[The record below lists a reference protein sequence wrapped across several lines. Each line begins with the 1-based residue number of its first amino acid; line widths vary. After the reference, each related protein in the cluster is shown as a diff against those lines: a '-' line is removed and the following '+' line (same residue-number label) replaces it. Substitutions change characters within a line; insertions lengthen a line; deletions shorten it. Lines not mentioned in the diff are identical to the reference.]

1 MEYLHGGDVYR
12 NQVQFDFSVNINP
25 LGMPE
30 GCAEA
35 AKRGVELSMRY
46 PDWKG
51 EALVQALAEAE
62 KTELDGIVLG
72 NGAAE
77 LLYALCFFL
86 RPGRVL
92 IPAPSFQEYEAAARA
107 AGGECVFFPLNEERA
122 FAIGEDFADA
132 VTPGTD
138 LVFLCNPNNPTGGTV
153 SEAVLRRLAA
163 RCFRAGACLCVDEC
177 FLPFAE
183 EEACLT
189 AKPLLGEFPNLVI
202 LRAFTKIFAMP
213 GLRLGYA
220 MTADRRLARG
230 IRSCMQPWNT
240 SVPAQLAGWQ
250 ALQAKGFA
258 ERTKAFVAAERLWLE
273 AELSRLAQEGRL
285 DKVYP
290 SRANFILFQGRWKL
304 KEELLREGILIRDCG
319 NFRGL
324 SEGYFRA
331 AVRTREENE
340 ALLAGLRQCTGG

>member
-12 NQVQFDFSVNINP
+12 NRVQYDFSVNINP
-25 LGMPE
+25 LGMPP

-35 AKRGVELSMRY
+35 AKRGVELSVRY

-51 EALVQALAEAE
+51 EALAEALAEAE
-62 KTELDGIVLG
+62 GTSSGRIVLG

-107 AGGECVFFPLNEERA
+107 AGGECVFFPLKEERA
-122 FAIGEDFADA
+122 FAIEADFADA
-132 VTPGTD
+132 VAPGTE

-153 SEAVLRRLAA
+153 SERVLRRLAENC
-163 RCFRAGACLCVDEC
+163 RRAGACLCVDEC

-183 EEACLT
+183 EEARLT
-189 AKPLLGEFPNLVI
+189 AKPLLEEFPNLVI

-220 MTADRRLARG
+220 LTADDRLAQGVRG
-230 IRSCMQPWNT
+230 CMQPWNT
-240 SVPAQLAGWQ
+240 SLPAQLAGLR
-250 ALQAKGFA
+250 ALQEKGFA
-258 ERTKAFVAAERLWLE
+258 ERTKAFVAAERLWMEKELE
-273 AELSRLAQEGRL
+273 RLAREGRL
-285 DKVYP
+285 DRVYP
-290 SRANFILFQGRWKL
+290 SRANFILFQGRKEL
-304 KEELLREGILIRDCG
+304 KERLLREGILIRDCG

-324 SEGYFRA
+324 SEGYFRT
-331 AVRTREENE
+331 AVRTHEENE
-340 ALLAGLRQCTGG
+340 ALLERLARL